1 MRIPAY
7 FVFAHF
13 FLVGVLSSEP
23 ALVQRPRLHLPADSA
38 RTMMASQSNSSV
50 DLDIYLRG
58 PDGASLADTAA
69 LTLFTA
75 AGQLYKQGVTKKGH
89 LRWDE
94 VARAKYEIQV
104 LAPGFER
111 AVQPVDPSGA
121 GALRVDV
128 QLRPQTGGE
137 RAYPPPAS
145 DAEVNYVFGLYAS
158 RSGDWEQAKSY
169 WARTLELLP
178 DHVSAMVSMSEAL
191 LHENKALEAMEYL
204 VRAEKIDPAYWRTQA
219 VLAEIA
225 LRAGSTAEAV
235 LHAER
240 AMELGHEEAASAA
253 PLLARALAARA
264 DEVLRTYLKDH
275 PEDVAA
281 RKQLE
286 DLHAPSEVRT
296 SSEQPKADSREK
308 SSAAASAKPAPR
320 PGDTLWLPPD
330 VDENVPP
337 VEPGAACNLEE
348 VLERAG
354 KRIQEFVGN
363 VDRFTATEFLQHETL
378 ARSGNVTA
386 TQKRKY
392 DYVVSITEVR
402 PGVLDLQEYESSGST
417 PADAPGGMTTRG
429 LPALVLIFHPYYSGT
444 FAMKCEGLATWNGTR
459 TWQVYFRQREDQP
472 NKIRAYRIGLENY
485 PVALKGR
492 AWIVADSYQILGVQ
506 TDLIA
511 GVPDIRL
518 TAEHTAIQYGPVHF
532 ASRGVDMWLPQ
543 TAEVYS
549 ERKGKRIHRR
559 LSFTNYLLFAVDEKQ
574 QIATPNSN
582 P

>member
-1 MRIPAY
+1 
-7 FVFAHF
+7 
-13 FLVGVLSSEP
+13 
-23 ALVQRPRLHLPADSA
+23 
-38 RTMMASQSNSSV
+38 
-50 DLDIYLRG
+50 
-58 PDGASLADTAA
+58 
-69 LTLFTA
+69 
-75 AGQLYKQGVTKKGH
+75 
-89 LRWDE
+89 
-94 VARAKYEIQV
+94 
-104 LAPGFER
+104 
-111 AVQPVDPSGA
+111 
-121 GALRVDV
+121 
-128 QLRPQTGGE
+128 
-137 RAYPPPAS
+137 
-145 DAEVNYVFGLYAS
+145 
-158 RSGDWEQAKSY
+158 
-169 WARTLELLP
+169 
-178 DHVSAMVSMSEAL
+178 
-191 LHENKALEAMEYL
+191 
-204 VRAEKIDPAYWRTQA
+204 
-219 VLAEIA
+219 
-225 LRAGSTAEAV
+225 
-235 LHAER
+235 
-240 AMELGHEEAASAA
+240 MELGHEEAASAA
-253 PLLARALAARA
+253 PALGTRFGGKSRLGA
-264 DEVLRTYLKDH
+264 RTYLKDH

-337 VEPGAACNLEE
+337 VEPGAACSLEE

-574 QIATPNSN
+574 QIATPSSTPITPPAPVSTMASVRNCQMMSRFRAPMAMRTPISRVRCVTDISMMFITPTPPTSRPIELTTEIN
-582 P
+582 RATEAVIWRNWSAMAVALEMPKLSGLS